1 MRHPRRPVGGAP
13 NRGTRRNGVLWALI
27 IGLIVGAVAK
37 FIMPVIGAILLLWI
51 YRLIVRRDRPV

>member
-1 MRHPRRPVGGAP
+1 
-13 NRGTRRNGVLWALI
+13 VLWALI